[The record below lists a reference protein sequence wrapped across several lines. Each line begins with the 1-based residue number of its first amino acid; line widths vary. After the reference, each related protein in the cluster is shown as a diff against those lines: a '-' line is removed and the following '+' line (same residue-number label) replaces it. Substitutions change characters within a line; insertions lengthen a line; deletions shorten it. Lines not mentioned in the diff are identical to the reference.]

1 MNLPSTCGLRLS
13 ASYFWAGASLLPVS
27 WSKVMG
33 IRNPIF
39 DIIGVFRKVV
49 RIPIVLA
56 RNGFLHSFHLIHV
69 CFVCPIVIKVLPI
82 YVKCY
87 VEVKRITDK
96 YYSAEKEIRYWQQ
109 NKEEL
114 LRLGKR
120 GYRIKIE
127 DLGLNQEK
135 LELLKK
141 VQQQSHEVVI
151 AEIDED
157 GFLLSHFGVI
167 RNAPTVSQN
176 QFLVRKHFN
185 LKLTV
190 IDGYVGVKKD
200 YKGDKVSFVNEI
212 KVLHCL
218 GLTGCNVPAIMDVD
232 FDNLTLTF
240 SYILGRVLREELA
253 RSGAVLRDR
262 DVDNNSDFLG
272 LDPTEKRLKRIQEGK
287 RVLHNVIDSQFV
299 ESLFTEL
306 NKIHASG
313 FILRDIKYGNMVIEK
328 KSGKPYLIDFEGARH
343 YPNLGKHSFKILRDR
358 DIEKFNLLF
367 DTEKLTYKR
376 TKGSVKIMCRKE

>member
-1 MNLPSTCGLRLS
+1 MNLLSTCGLRLS

-33 IRNPIF
+33 TRNPIF
-39 DIIGVFRKVV
+39 DIIGLFGKVA

-56 RNGFLHSFHLIHV
+56 RNGFLRSFRLIYV
-69 CFVCPIVIKVLPI
+69 CFVLPFIIKVLPI
-82 YVKCY
+82 YLEFY
-87 VEVKRITDK
+87 LEAKRIIEK
-96 YYSAEKEIRYWQQ
+96 YYFADKEIEYWRQ

-127 DLGLNQEK
+127 DLVLNQEK

-141 VQQQSHEVVI
+141 VQQRSHEVVI

-157 GFLLSHFGVI
+157 GFLLSHFGLI
-167 RNAPTVSQN
+167 RNALTVSEK
-176 QFLVRKHFN
+176 QFLVRKHHN
-185 LKLTV
+185 LKLV
-190 IDGYVGVKKD
+190 AINGYVGVKKD
-200 YKGDKVSFVNEI
+200 YKGEKLSFVNEI
-212 KVLHCL
+212 KALHSL
-218 GLTGCNVPAIMDVD
+218 GLAGCNVSAIMDVD

-240 SYILGRVLREELA
+240 SYILGPILREELA
-253 RSGAVLRDR
+253 KRGAVLRDR
-262 DVDNNSDFLG
+262 DVDDNPDFVRLNR
-272 LDPTEKRLKRIQEGK
+272 EERRLKRIQEGK
-287 RVLHNVIDSQFV
+287 RVLYNVINLQSV

-328 KSGKPYLIDFEGARH
+328 KSGKLYLIDFEGVRH
-343 YPNLGKHSFKILRDR
+343 YPNLGKNSFRILRDR

-367 DTEKLTYKR
+367 DTKKLTYKKSLKKYSL
-376 TKGSVKIMCRKE
+376 TGK